1 MSCTIAVIGSGD
13 IARAV
18 ALLLTLRD
26 AGEVVLV
33 DDAPGATREAAAAG
47 ALLRAD
53 TRLRR
58 VSAVAGA
65 AGAAVAVLTD
75 GPEAMAVAGAD
86 VARHLPDTVLLVAGE
101 PADVATAVLLR
112 ATAFPRGR
120 VLGATASAAGGR
132 LRARLA
138 EAAGVSVHDVRADVL
153 GGPGERSV
161 PLLSRATIADAPA
174 AEVLGE
180 ATLLTLAE
188 GVGDREAGE
197 PAAAAAAVVDVVE
210 AVLGDRRR
218 LLTCAMACRGE
229 LGINGAVTG
238 VPVRVGG
245 EGAEAIAEPPA
256 APEEL
261 DALRA
266 AAAAAREAAEGWSPG
281 GHGGTLHAGLHL

>member
-1 MSCTIAVIGSGD
+1 MTCMIAVIGSGD

-18 ALLLTLRD
+18 TLLLTVRD

-33 DDAPGATREAAAAG
+33 GDAPGATGEAGAAG

-58 VSAVAGA
+58 VSALAGA

-75 GPEAMAVAGAD
+75 GPEAVAAAGAD
-86 VARHLPDTVLLVAGE
+86 VARHLPNTVVLAAGE

-112 ATAFPRGR
+112 VTAFPRGR

-138 EAAGVSVHDVRADVL
+138 DAAGVSVHDVRADVL
-153 GGPGERSV
+153 GGPGERAV
-161 PLLSRATIADAPA
+161 PLLSRATIADVPA

-180 ATLLTLAE
+180 ATLLALAD

-197 PAAAAAAVVDVVE
+197 PAAAAAAVVDVIE
-210 AVLGDRRR
+210 SVLGDRRR
-218 LLTCAMACRGE
+218 LLTCAIACRGE
-229 LGINGAVTG
+229 LGIDGAVTG
-238 VPVRVGG
+238 VPVRVGS

-256 APEEL
+256 APDEL
-261 DALRA
+261 AALRA
-266 AAAAAREAAEGWSPG
+266 AAAAARDAAEAVP
-281 GHGGTLHAGLHL
+281 AA

>member
-1 MSCTIAVIGSGD
+1 MSCMVAVIGSGD
-13 IARAV
+13 IARTV
-18 ALLLTLRD
+18 ALLLTVRD

-33 DDAPGATREAAAAG
+33 GDAQGATQDAAAAG

-65 AGAAVAVLTD
+65 AGAEVAVLTG
-75 GPEAMAVAGAD
+75 GPEAMAAAGAD
-86 VARHLPDTVLLVAGE
+86 VARHLPDAVLLVAGE

-112 ATAFPRGR
+112 ETAFPRGR

-174 AEVLGE
+174 AEVLGQ
-180 ATLLTLAE
+180 AALLALAD

-210 AVLGDRRR
+210 SVLGDRRR

-229 LGINGAVTG
+229 LGIDGAVTG
-238 VPVRVGG
+238 VPVRVGS
-245 EGAEAIAEPPA
+245 EGAEAIAEPHA

-261 DALRA
+261 AALQA
-266 AAAAAREAAEGWSPG
+266 AAAAAREAADGWSSG